1 MPTLHREVKHLLL
14 GEDPDVGI
22 ETGLRAVEKLQSI
35 LDKRDQGDDI
45 AEMRRQINQILDTV
59 KSTVPQEM

>member
-1 MPTLHREVKHLLL
+1 M
-14 GEDPDVGI
+14 
-22 ETGLRAVEKLQSI
+22 EKLQAI

-59 KSTVPQEM
+59 KSTVPQEMYGGEHRQAGSG